1 MASHKSCHA
10 RQRPDN
16 KTLYNVMMVSACL
29 SSLTLVGALDE
40 SKICKLALVYHQR
53 SDKQIAWYIY
63 INDHLSV

>member
-40 SKICKLALVYHQR
+40 SKGYANYLVYHQW
-53 SDKQIAWYIY
+53 SDKQIAWYRY